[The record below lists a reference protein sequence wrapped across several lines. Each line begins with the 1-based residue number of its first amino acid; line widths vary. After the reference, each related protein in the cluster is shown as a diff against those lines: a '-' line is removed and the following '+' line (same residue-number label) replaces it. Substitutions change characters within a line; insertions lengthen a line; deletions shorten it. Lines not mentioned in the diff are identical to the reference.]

1 MKISRELKTG
11 VVSLTIIAL
20 FIWGYNYL
28 KGQNLFNAPS
38 KTYFTEYSDVQGL
51 STASIV
57 TLSGVEVGK
66 VVAVTFNKDPNK
78 RGWLIVEFS
87 VETDL
92 EFSKNSIAKI
102 YSASLMGGKSLAL
115 VPSYEGEMAKPGDYL
130 PGETEADVITSVS
143 ENLKPLFEKVENA
156 MVSADSVLVGI
167 NEIMD
172 AKTRAD
178 LKSSIAQLNAT
189 ITNFN
194 AISKSVNDMVA
205 TNKVKIGNTM
215 TNAELMTSNFAKL
228 SDSLANSNLT
238 STIKNLEITVNS
250 LNGILANAESG
261 KGTLGKLLKDEEM
274 YNNLTSASKELDELL
289 REMKLN
295 PKRFVHFSLFGKNA
309 KPYVAEP
316 EPEVEAEK

>member
-11 VVSLTIIAL
+11 IVAIATIAL

-28 KGQNLFNAPS
+28 KGLNLFDAPS

-51 STASIV
+51 NTASVV

-66 VVAVTFNKDPNK
+66 VIAVTFNKNPEK

-87 VETDL
+87 VETEL

-102 YSASLMGGKSLAL
+102 YSASLMGGKALAL
-115 VPSYEGEMAKPGDYL
+115 VPSYEGEIAKPGDFL
-130 PGETEADVITSVS
+130 KGETEADVITSVS
-143 ENLKPLFEKVENA
+143 ESIKPLFEKMENA
-156 MVSADSVLVGI
+156 VVSADSVLVGI

-178 LKSSIAQLNAT
+178 LKSSIAELNAT
-189 ITNFN
+189 ISNFN
-194 AISKSVNDMVA
+194 DISRSVNDMVA
-205 TNKVKIGNTM
+205 TNKVKIGNTLS
-215 TNAELMTSNFAKL
+215 NAELMTNNFAKL
-228 SDSLANSNLT
+228 SDSLANSNLGA
-238 STIKNLEITVNS
+238 TIKNLETTVNS

-295 PKRFVHFSLFGKNA
+295 PKRFVHFSLFGKKA
-309 KPYVAEP
+309 TPYVAEP
-316 EPEVEAEK
+316 ESDVETEN